1 MCFTCTCPSVRWH
14 TNSLNKAGE
23 GMQVALSN
31 EDCSSH
37 LVRSHVSSLKN
48 DLYYEDDCEYK
59 NTKPGILGLLRNI

>member
-1 MCFTCTCPSVRWH
+1 
-14 TNSLNKAGE
+14 
-23 GMQVALSN
+23 MQVALSN

-48 DLYYEDDCEYK
+48 DLYDEDDCEYK